1 MIPGRVR
8 LAVAVVAIVVAV
20 AAAFW
25 PMAGNG
31 FVDLD
36 DWLYVTR
43 NEMLH
48 RPLDAATLGLMFT
61 PGYASNW
68 HPLTWLSHWIDV
80 RLFGLEPRGH
90 HLHNLLLH
98 LAASLLLLVVLVR
111 MTGRLWPP
119 LALVLIFAVHPLRV
133 ESVAWAAERKDV
145 LAILLGVGT
154 LASYLAY
161 LRRPGPWGLV
171 LPAAVF
177 SLGIMAKPT
186 LVVLP
191 AILLILDWWPLGR
204 LAGSKHLGLGRA
216 LAEKSPLVALA
227 LLSSV
232 LTLVAQRRGVA
243 IGSLATYPAG
253 RRLANAVESIAA
265 YLGKTAWPTDLAA
278 FYPYPATPPGPL
290 RLGLAIALVA
300 AISTATLLLRR
311 RAPFLLA
318 GWAWFVTALLPLLG
332 LVQAGNQARAD
343 RYTYLPSIGLGLM
356 IAWSP
361 SLLPRSARRWVWLL
375 PAVAV
380 TLTALVATTRGQ
392 VLHWR
397 DDVALYRR
405 MLDVSPGDPVIA
417 NSLGVALGK
426 AGRPAEAEPL
436 FRLAVD
442 RQPGSPDGWSNLA
455 NALDLSGRRE
465 DASAVLR
472 QAVERFP
479 DSPDL
484 RGKLAILGGDQRR
497 PAGNRAH
504 LSFPAKVVHVD
515 DGDTIQVISD
525 RRRITIR
532 LHGIDAPERGQPFG
546 NRARKFTGALCSGVT
561 VTVSEF
567 DTDQYGRTVA
577 EVLLPDGRSLN
588 REVVRAG
595 YAWWY
600 RRYTDNPVLAR
611 LEGEARQARAGLWAD
626 PKPEPPWEF
635 RRRTRPETAPK
646 DRSPAVR

>member
-1 MIPGRVR
+1 MSPRRVR
-8 LAVAVVAIVVAV
+8 LAVAVVAIVAAV

-25 PMAGNG
+25 PVTGNG

-43 NEMLH
+43 NEMLQ
-48 RPLDAATLGLMFT
+48 RPLDAATLELMFT
-61 PGYASNW
+61 PGYAGNW

-90 HLHNLLLH
+90 HLHSLLLH
-98 LAASLLLLVVLVR
+98 LAACLLLLAVLLR

-119 LALVLIFAVHPLRV
+119 LALVLLFAVHPLRV

-145 LAILLGVGT
+145 LALLLGVGT
-154 LASYLAY
+154 LACHLSY
-161 LRRPGPWGLV
+161 LRRPGPAGLV
-171 LPAAVF
+171 LTAAVF

-204 LAGSKHLGLGRA
+204 LAGRKHRSLARV
-216 LAEKSPLVALA
+216 LAEKSPMVALA
-227 LLSSV
+227 LLSAA
-232 LTLVAQRRGVA
+232 LTLVAQRRGAA

-253 RRLANAVESIAA
+253 RRLANAVESIAG

-290 RLGLAIALVA
+290 CLGLAIALVA
-300 AISTATLLLRR
+300 AVSMAALLLRR

-318 GWAWFVTALLPLLG
+318 GWAWFLTALLPLLG

-356 IAWSP
+356 VAWSP
-361 SLLPRSARRWVWLL
+361 TLLPRAARRWVWLL
-375 PAVAV
+375 PAAAV
-380 TLTALVATTRGQ
+380 TLTALVANTRAQ

-426 AGRPAEAEPL
+426 AGRLAEAEPL

-455 NALDLSGRRE
+455 NALDLSGRRDE
-465 DASAVLR
+465 AAAVLR

-479 DSPDL
+479 DSPEL
-484 RGKLAILGGDQRR
+484 REKLALLGGEQRQ
-497 PAGNRAH
+497 AGGNLAPF
-504 LSFPAKVVHVD
+504 SFPAKVVQVD
-515 DGDTIQVISD
+515 DGDTIQVVRD
-525 RRRITIR
+525 RRRITVR
-532 LHGIDAPERGQPFG
+532 LHGIDAPERGQAFG
-546 NRARKFTGALCSGVT
+546 NRARKFTGALCSGVM
-561 VTVSEF
+561 VTVSEV

-600 RRYTDNPVLAR
+600 RRYTDDPVLAR
-611 LEGEARQARAGLWAD
+611 LETEARQSKAGLWAD
-626 PKPEPPWEF
+626 PRPEPPWEF
-635 RRRTRPETAPK
+635 RRRTRLETAPK
-646 DRSPAVR
+646 D